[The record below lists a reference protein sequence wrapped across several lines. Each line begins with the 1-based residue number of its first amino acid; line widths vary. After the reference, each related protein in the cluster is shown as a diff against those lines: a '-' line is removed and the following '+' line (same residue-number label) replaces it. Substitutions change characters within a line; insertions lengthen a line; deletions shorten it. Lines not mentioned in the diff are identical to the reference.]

1 MRILAVLA
9 SLGIVACAASTEPS
23 PAGRFDGTTPTN
35 ESDITRLDDAGADP
49 VASEPAGG
57 LDAGTST
64 TSKPATENGCADARD
79 LGSLSGDAAGSL
91 SAQGT
96 CSEWLK
102 VRVLE
107 SRTGPIAAAMKLKA
121 TLVSTNV
128 DFDLHVYVDASE
140 DTTECTTE
148 TAKSE
153 NPLSRS
159 DTAEATWGEGWLV
172 NGSDDSRTVSI
183 EVRAKDPTACGNG
196 QWVLVLDGNE

>member
-1 MRILAVLA
+1 MRTLALLA
-9 SLGIVACAASTEPS
+9 FLGVAACAASTEPS
-23 PAGRFDGTTPTN
+23 PAGRFDGTTPTD
-35 ESDITRLDDAGADP
+35 ESDITRLDDAG
-49 VASEPAGG
+49 SEPGSSEPTGG
-57 LDAGTST
+57 LDAGSKT
-64 TSKPATENGCADARD
+64 TTNPTENSCTDARD

-91 SAQGT
+91 TAQGT

-107 SRTGPIAAAMKLKA
+107 TRAGAIAAAMKLKS
-121 TLVSTNV
+121 TLVSTGM

-140 DTTECTTE
+140 DTVECTTE

-153 NPLSRS
+153 NPIARS

-183 EVRAKDPTACGNG
+183 EVRAKDPASCGKG